1 MTYIKEIGFMAL
13 ILSHTVRPLREVR
26 VVNRNVEHY
35 KQLVTSLQ
43 ALLGPACPP
52 IHRAPSAS
60 EALSGALLVTC
71 ATTATAPLFQ
81 WNEVIH
87 CAHVEFI
94 GRFTHYICA
103 VDS

>member
-1 MTYIKEIGFMAL
+1 MAL

-26 VVNRNVEHY
+26 VVNRNDEHY

-60 EALSGALLVTC
+60 EALSGALLVAC
-71 ATTATAPLFQ
+71 ATTATAPSLSMERSDPWSTCQ
-81 WNEVIH
+81 CYWRIH
-87 CAHVEFI
+87 P
-94 GRFTHYICA
+94 
-103 VDS
+103 

>member
-1 MTYIKEIGFMAL
+1 MAL

-43 ALLGPACPP
+43 AMLGPACPP

-60 EALSGALLVTC
+60 EALSGALLVAY

-81 WNEVIH
+81 WNEVTH
-87 CAHVEFI
+87 GAHVNAI
-94 GRFTHYICA
+94 GAFTPEMCE
-103 VDS
+103 VDV

>member
-1 MTYIKEIGFMAL
+1 MAL

-26 VVNRNVEHY
+26 VVNRNDEHY

-60 EALSGALLVTC
+60 EALSGALLVAC

-81 WNEVIH
+81 WNKVTH
-87 CAHVEFI
+87 GAHVNAI
-94 GRFTHYICA
+94 GAFTPEMCE
-103 VDS
+103 VDV